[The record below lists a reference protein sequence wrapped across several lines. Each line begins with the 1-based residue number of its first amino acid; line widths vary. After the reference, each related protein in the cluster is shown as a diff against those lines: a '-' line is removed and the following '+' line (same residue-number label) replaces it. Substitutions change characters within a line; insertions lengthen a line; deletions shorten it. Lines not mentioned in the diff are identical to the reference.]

1 MAKIIYEVYQNQNE
15 HSRAYGKYYA
25 RVKYLES
32 MNTRKLSNHIAEHGS
47 IYTPDVVYGVMEKFR
62 SCLLEMLL
70 NSRRVKIEGLG
81 TFYATIECAKG
92 GAVSKDKFNVQKHI
106 NGLHI
111 RFLPEQ
117 EQETNISS
125 RQFLKQAEFVN
136 VDSLLKG
143 EEGDNA
149 DSGNGGDSGN
159 GSGSSQNS
167 GSGNSGNSG
176 SVNNGNSGSGSVTQS
191 VSAPTFSGATQFT
204 ESTQVSMNGP
214 AGAEIRYTTNGSTP
228 TAQSTLYSGPL
239 TLTETTTL
247 KAIAIKDGQSSAVT
261 SRTYSKVEAGGG
273 GEDEPGGDDH

>member
-239 TLTETTTL
+239 TLTETTTV